1 VPTYRD
7 SEGQWQRKQPVTHQE
22 FMADHSSRQRF
33 WSRNMVGWR
42 FMVEAQPNNAHQ
54 ALVQLE
60 QLGVISCLVTQ
71 NVDGLHQR
79 AGSRNVMDLH
89 GRVDT
94 LSCMACGMQYPR
106 APLQIWLED
115 HNPEYA
121 LLAGGIAPDGD
132 ADIDHL
138 DYSSMEIPDCQH
150 CGGIIK
156 PNAVF
161 YGDSIPKQRV
171 TQAEQAMQ
179 GAAGLLVVG
188 SSLMTYS
195 GYRFCLW
202 AQRQGK
208 PILLL
213 NDGKTRADEIASAK
227 MGGSCSTALQ
237 AWIDALG

>member
-1 VPTYRD
+1 
-7 SEGQWQRKQPVTHQE
+7 
-22 FMADHSSRQRF
+22 
-33 WSRNMVGWR
+33 
-42 FMVEAQPNNAHQ
+42 
-54 ALVQLE
+54 
-60 QLGVISCLVTQ
+60 
-71 NVDGLHQR
+71 
-79 AGSRNVMDLH
+79 
-89 GRVDT
+89 
-94 LSCMACGMQYPR
+94 
-106 APLQIWLED
+106 
-115 HNPEYA
+115 
-121 LLAGGIAPDGD
+121 
-132 ADIDHL
+132 
-138 DYSSMEIPDCQH
+138 MEIPDCQH